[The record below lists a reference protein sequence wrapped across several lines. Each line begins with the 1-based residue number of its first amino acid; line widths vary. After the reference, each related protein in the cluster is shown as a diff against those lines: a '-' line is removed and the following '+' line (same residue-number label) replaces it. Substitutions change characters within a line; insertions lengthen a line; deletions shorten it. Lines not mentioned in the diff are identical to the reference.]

1 MLEISIFPKAFY
13 IGGVN
18 VGVSVLMA
26 WCVLA
31 VLLVF
36 LVVVRLR
43 IRKFKQVPTGFQ
55 NLLEMAVD
63 GLRGFARSH
72 VGEQAADFVAPVTMT
87 LMCYVF
93 FTTVVELFG
102 LPPATEDI
110 NCTFALGLC
119 SFVSVNVAGVRFRG
133 VRGRMRALAN
143 PIAVAAPI
151 RVLTDMI
158 APCSMGIRLFANVM
172 VGGVIMQLIYQ
183 VAPII
188 APAAVAS
195 YFNVLHV
202 GIQTFVF
209 GLLSLIYTGEALE

>member
-36 LVVVRLR
+36 LVIVRLR

-63 GLRGFARSH
+63 GLRGFASSH

-93 FTTVVELFG
+93 FTTVVELLG

-133 VRGRMRALAN
+133 VRGRLRALAN
-143 PIAVAAPI
+143 PMAVAAPMPRAARNSMTARTPRMRRNASPSSTAFFGEI
-151 RVLTDMI
+151 PRIWASRAGSFSSTSRERSPNLATI
-158 APCSMGIRLFANVM
+158 FCASAGPIPRTAPPER
-172 VGGVIMQLIYQ
+172 
-183 VAPII
+183 
-188 APAAVAS
+188 
-195 YFNVLHV
+195 
-202 GIQTFVF
+202 
-209 GLLSLIYTGEALE
+209 